1 MSLAPGARQ
10 FGATHQYRDDSP
22 SGARITVQVNDGVAD
37 SAAVTSDLSVLNVAP
52 TFKNLALSATSATE
66 GAMLALT
73 GDVDDAGALD
83 SHTVTIDWGDGTP
96 IAALT
101 LPADGTFSLEHR
113 YDDCPAVTRLRPR
126 LPTMTM
132 ASCVTRYRS

>member
-1 MSLAPGARQ
+1 M
-10 FGATHQYRDDSP
+10 
-22 SGARITVQVNDGVAD
+22 
-37 SAAVTSDLSVLNVAP
+37 TSDLSVLNVAP

-73 GDVDDAGALD
+73 GDVDDAGTLD

-96 IAALT
+96 IAAPT

-113 YDDCPAVTRLRPR
+113 YDVPGSYEVT
-126 LPTMTM
+126 TT
-132 ASCVTRYRS
+132 ASDDDGGARA